1 MAQLTL
7 ESLAVYRLTTGR
19 NCAGDFRVKC
29 AVVVAVL
36 LSATGIAAAQNGA
49 PQNSLSQNNMSQN
62 SLPKGAPT
70 IAASEASAPQPKR
83 GKTAKASARPLPVVI
98 PQQFAPPQEEYASF
112 PDKAAQAAA
121 AAPSACQIGLGK
133 IAEFKP
139 LPLLIGAG
147 ECGATDAVLMTSIIL
162 PDQGK
167 VAVTPPATL
176 RCPIATEIANW
187 VREDVAPSMK
197 KFGPPLRVLDNFDSY
212 SCRGRNNVR
221 AAQLSEHGKADAID
235 VRDFALA
242 DGREIGLTDVHAD
255 KDWRDAMRV
264 SACARFSTV
273 LGPGSDG
280 YHEEHIHLDLAE
292 RRNNYKICQWDVR
305 VPPPPVEAQVKAPAT
320 SAPAGSAVPQGD
332 DEAAIPIDEV
342 PLPRPRPK
350 FAFQQKSTER

>member
-1 MAQLTL
+1 M
-7 ESLAVYRLTTGR
+7 
-19 NCAGDFRVKC
+19 KC
-29 AVVVAVL
+29 AVVIAVL

-49 PQNSLSQNNMSQN
+49 SQNSLSGAA
-62 SLPKGAPT
+62 KGTPT
-70 IAASEASAPQPKR
+70 IAAADAPVPKR
-83 GKTAKASARPLPVVI
+83 SKTVKAAARPLPVVI

-112 PDKAAQAAA
+112 PETAASAAET
-121 AAPSACQIGLGK
+121 AAPSACQIGLAK
-133 IAEFKP
+133 VAEFKP
-139 LPLLIGAG
+139 LPVLVGPG
-147 ECGATDAVLMTSIIL
+147 ECGATDAVLMASVIL
-162 PDQGK
+162 PDQSK
-167 VAVTPPATL
+167 VAVLPPATL
-176 RCPIATEIANW
+176 RCPMAQQLAEW

-235 VRDFALA
+235 VRDFGLA
-242 DGREIGLTDVHAD
+242 DGREIGLTDIHAD
-255 KDWRDAMRV
+255 KDWRDATRL

-292 RRNNYKICQWDVR
+292 RRNNYKVCQWDVR
-305 VPPPPVEAQVKAPAT
+305 VPPPPVEAQAQSKAPAADDA
-320 SAPAGSAVPQGD
+320 SIGGD
-332 DEAAIPIDEV
+332 DEPAIPIDEV